1 MRKEGPMI
9 LTVLSSLVV
18 IFSQYFYLGKQW
30 NLMEYLNNWFQISY
44 AVALALGFVNLTVIH
59 WKNIQRKREGWVFSI
74 ILLLTMYGY
83 LIVGLAEWSF
93 EGPIFGWIYEN
104 IMAALSAAIFSMVAF
119 FITSA
124 AYRAFRVRTKEATI
138 LLVCAVLVMLGRA
151 PIGDAIWKSWL
162 GGWSGFVNQWMM
174 GTLNM
179 AAMRAI
185 TLGAYVGG
193 FATALR
199 IMLGLERA
207 HIGGT
212 GTQ

>member
-9 LTVLSSLVV
+9 VTVLSSLVV
-18 IFSQYFYLGKQW
+18 VFSQYFFLGQKW
-30 NLMEYLNNWFQISY
+30 DLMTPLNNWFQLSY
-44 AVALALGFVNLTVIH
+44 SIALALGFVNLSAIH
-59 WKNIQRKREGWVFSI
+59 WKYIQRKREGWFYSI
-74 ILLLTMYGY
+74 VLLLSMYGY
-83 LIVGLAEWSF
+83 TILGMIQKHTGAQFSWVYDNMYVPLG
-93 EGPIFGWIYEN
+93 
-104 IMAALSAAIFSMVAF
+104 AAIFSLVAF

-138 LLVCAVLVMLGRA
+138 LLVLALFVMLGRA
-151 PIGDAIWKSWL
+151 PIGDAIWS
-162 GGWSGFVNQWMM
+162 GWSTFVNKWVM

-179 AAMRAI
+179 AGMRAI
-185 TLGAYVGG
+185 LLGAYVGA

>member
-9 LTVLSSLVV
+9 LTVISSLVV
-18 IFSQYFYLGKQW
+18 VFSQYFFLGQQW
-30 NLMEYLNNWFQISY
+30 GLNDYLNNWYNLSY
-44 AVALALGFVNLTVIH
+44 TIALALGFVNLTSIH
-59 WKNIQRKREGWVFSI
+59 WKYIQRKREGWFYSI
-74 ILLLTMYGY
+74 VLLLSMYGY
-83 LIVGLAEWSF
+83 LILGMIEQHTGVHF
-93 EGPIFGWIYEN
+93 DWIYVN
-104 IMAALSAAIFSMVAF
+104 VLSPLSSTVFSLVAF

-138 LLVCAVLVMLGRA
+138 LLVFALFVMLGRA
-151 PIGDAIWKSWL
+151 PIGDAIWGSWSRIV
-162 GGWSGFVNQWMM
+162 GDWAM
-174 GTLNM
+174 GTVNM
-179 AAMRAI
+179 AAYRGI
-185 TLGAYVGG
+185 LLGAYVGG

>member
-9 LTVLSSLVV
+9 LTVISSLVV
-18 IFSQYFYLGKQW
+18 VFSVYFFLGQKW
-30 NLMEYLNNWFQISY
+30 NLMDPLNKWFQLSY
-44 AVALALGFVNLTVIH
+44 TIALALGFVNLTSIH
-59 WKNIQRKREGWVFSI
+59 WKYIQRKREGWFYSI
-74 ILLLTMYGY
+74 ILLVVMYGY
-83 LIVGLAEWSF
+83 LILGLYEQHTGVHF
-93 EGPIFGWIYEN
+93 DWIYTN
-104 IMAALSAAIFSMVAF
+104 IMSPLSSAVFSLVAF

-138 LLVCAVLVMLGRA
+138 LLVFAVFVLLGRA
-151 PIGDAIWKSWL
+151 PIGDAIW
-162 GGWSGFVNQWMM
+162 GGWSKFVSDWIM
-174 GTLNM
+174 GTLNT
-179 AAMRAI
+179 AGMRGI
-185 TLGAYVGG
+185 QLGAAVGA

>member
-18 IFSQYFYLGKQW
+18 VFSQYFFLGQKW
-30 NLMEYLNNWFQISY
+30 ALMDPLNNWFLISMSI
-44 AVALALGFVNLTVIH
+44 ALALGFVNLTSIH
-59 WKNIQRKREGWVFSI
+59 VKYLQRKREGWFYSI
-74 ILLLTMYGY
+74 ILLVCMYGY
-83 LIVGLAEWSF
+83 LALGLIQTHNGLQF
-93 EGPIFGWIYEN
+93 DWIYQN
-104 IMAALSAAIFSMVAF
+104 AYSPLGSTIFSLVAF

-138 LLVCAVLVMLGRA
+138 LLVCAVFVMLGRA
-151 PIGDAIWKSWL
+151 PIGDAMW
-162 GGWSGFVNQWMM
+162 GGWSAFVNKWVI
-174 GTLNM
+174 GTMNV
-179 AAMRAI
+179 AGMRGI
-185 TLGAYVGG
+185 NLGIAVGG

-207 HIGGT
+207 HIGGS

>member
-9 LTVLSSLVV
+9 LTVISSLVV
-18 IFSQYFYLGKQW
+18 IFTQYFFLGQKW
-30 NLMEYLNNWFQISY
+30 NLMEPLNNWFQLSY
-44 AVALALGFVNLTVIH
+44 TIALVLGFVNLTSIH
-59 WKNIQRKREGWVFSI
+59 WKYIQRKREGWFYSI
-74 ILLLTMYGY
+74 ILLLCMFGY
-83 LIVGLAEWSF
+83 LILGMWETQNGVHF
-93 EGPIFGWIYEN
+93 DWIYQN
-104 IMAALSAAIFSMVAF
+104 IYAALSATVFALVAF

-138 LLVCAVLVMLGRA
+138 LLVCALFVMLGRA
-151 PIGDAIWKSWL
+151 PIGDAVW
-162 GGWSGFVNQWMM
+162 GGWSDFVSKWIM
-174 GTLNM
+174 GTLNV
-179 AAMRAI
+179 AGMRGI
-185 TLGAYVGG
+185 LIGAYVGG

>member
-9 LTVLSSLVV
+9 VTVLSSLVV
-18 IFSQYFYLGKQW
+18 VFSQYFFLGQQW
-30 NLMEYLNNWFQISY
+30 DLMTPLNNWFQLSY
-44 AVALALGFVNLTVIH
+44 AIALALGFVNLSAIH
-59 WKNIQRKREGWVFSI
+59 WKYIQRKREGWFYSI
-74 ILLLTMYGY
+74 VLLLCMYGY
-83 LIVGLAEWSF
+83 LILGMLEKHTGVHFS
-93 EGPIFGWIYEN
+93 WIYDN
-104 IMAALSAAIFSMVAF
+104 MYVPLGSAIFSLVAF

-138 LLVCAVLVMLGRA
+138 LLVFALFVMLGRA
-151 PIGDAIWKSWL
+151 PIGDAIWS
-162 GGWSGFVNQWMM
+162 GWSSFVNTWVM

-179 AAMRAI
+179 AGMRAI
-185 TLGAYVGG
+185 LLGAYVGA

>member
-9 LTVLSSLVV
+9 LTVISSLVV
-18 IFSQYFYLGKQW
+18 VFTQYFFLGQQW
-30 NLMEYLNNWFQISY
+30 ALMDPLNNWYNLSY
-44 AVALALGFVNLTVIH
+44 TIALALGFVNMTSIH
-59 WKNIQRKREGWVFSI
+59 WKYIQRKREGWFYSI
-74 ILLLTMYGY
+74 VLLVCMYGY
-83 LIVGLAEWSF
+83 LILGMIEQHTGVHF
-93 EGPIFGWIYEN
+93 DWIYQN
-104 IMAALSAAIFSMVAF
+104 IFSPLSSTVFALVAF

-138 LLVCAVLVMLGRA
+138 LLLFALFVMLGRA
-151 PIGDAIWKSWL
+151 PIGDAIWSQ
-162 GGWSGFVNQWMM
+162 WSTYVSDWAM
-174 GTLNM
+174 GVVNM
-179 AAMRAI
+179 AAYRGI
-185 TLGAYVGG
+185 TLGATVGG

>member
-18 IFSQYFYLGKQW
+18 VFSQYFFLGQKW
-30 NLMEYLNNWFQISY
+30 GLTAPLDNWFQLSY
-44 AVALALGFVNLTVIH
+44 SIALALGFVNLSSIH
-59 WKNIQRKREGWVFSI
+59 WKYIQRKREGWFYSVV
-74 ILLLTMYGY
+74 LLICMYGY
-83 LIVGLAEWSF
+83 VILGLYETNT
-93 EGPIFGWIYEN
+93 GPNFDWIYQN
-104 IMAALSAAIFSMVAF
+104 IFTPLSATVFALVAF

-124 AYRAFRVRTKEATI
+124 AYRCFRVRTKEATI
-138 LLVCAVLVMLGRA
+138 LLLCAVFVMMGRA
-151 PIGDAIWKSWL
+151 PIGDAIW
-162 GGWSGFVNQWMM
+162 GGWSKFVTDWLM
-174 GTLNM
+174 GVVNM
-179 AAMRAI
+179 AGYRGI
-185 TLGAYVGG
+185 QLGAYIGA